1 MQEVYKMYPNASSE
15 SILYDFQK
23 QALTQAKPN
32 YFYALDTGTG
42 KTITSIHHYM
52 KYANG
57 EPLLIVAPPQKI
69 KEGGWV
75 RDLQFVANHYQV
87 EFEFE
92 QLSYGVLAKKW
103 SEYAGHF
110 LIFDEAHY
118 VKNPTSQRGKAAMN
132 LTRTS
137 THFVLLTATPMS
149 NGWEDAYN
157 YMIMFKKFK
166 NKTQMNR
173 EHASFGTKF
182 FGTRQIPVIESWH
195 HEEILQRHFN
205 SYAVSISKDDALD
218 LPPLVFRDVS
228 FKQSADYR
236 TILKDRVL
244 DDKAYDTP
252 SKVAHG
258 LREHAN
264 KKDKLDYLIML
275 LESVSNNIVVFYQYT
290 SEATAIKEALK
301 KVKPKKTVFEVSG
314 KASKLP
320 PKEDWSS
327 LKHSITL
334 VQYQAGSAGIE
345 LQYANNVVFYTPTY
359 SFQDYSQALGRAYRN
374 GQEKKVTV
382 YRFITKSTIEEDV
395 YEALERKEDF
405 NENIYMET
413 RLDGWKK

>member
-32 YFYALDTGTG
+32 YLYALDTGTG

-69 KEGGWV
+69 KEGGWE

-92 QLSYGVLAKKW
+92 QLSYGILAKEW
-103 SEYAGHF
+103 SKYAGHF

-118 VKNPTSQRGKAAMN
+118 IKNPTSQRGKAAMN

-173 EHASFGTKF
+173 EHANFGTKF
-182 FGTRQIPVIESWH
+182 FGTKRIPVIESWH
-195 HEEILQRHFN
+195 HEDVLQKYFN

-236 TILKDRVL
+236 IILKDRVL

-320 PKEDWSS
+320 PKEYWSS